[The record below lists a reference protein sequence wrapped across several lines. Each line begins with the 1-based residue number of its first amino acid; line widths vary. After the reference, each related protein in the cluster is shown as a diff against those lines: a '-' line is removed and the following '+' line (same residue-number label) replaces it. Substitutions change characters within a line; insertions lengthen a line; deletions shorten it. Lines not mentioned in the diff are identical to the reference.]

1 MSDIP
6 INSAAA
12 AASLSMADVK
22 YAGVKLHDTSKV
34 SMGNIVWSSLVGIVA
49 ILGVASALFSMWIEA
64 SLITCVAFAFPLVTG
79 PCILVQRK
87 RLQWMPSKSLGT
99 SQRKLCTK
107 YFLNRSVLS
116 FIDHFSAFREES
128 NQLRR
133 LVNALATHRLQLA
146 IEVSR
151 MERQITRMKDVE
163 DRFQQVVR
171 REGKSVQ
178 QYRQLIREN
187 AEIQAEI
194 KVCFSCMD
202 D

>member
-1 MSDIP
+1 MSDFVSMSDIP

-34 SMGNIVWSSLVGIVA
+34 SIGNIVWSSLVGIVA

-107 YFLNRSVLS
+107 VLSQPLCSVLHRS
-116 FIDHFSAFREES
+116 IALKKFIF
-128 NQLRR
+128 QLFEKNPINY
-133 LVNALATHRLQLA
+133 V
-146 IEVSR
+146 
-151 MERQITRMKDVE
+151 
-163 DRFQQVVR
+163 
-171 REGKSVQ
+171 GW
-178 QYRQLIREN
+178 
-187 AEIQAEI
+187 
-194 KVCFSCMD
+194 
-202 D
+202 